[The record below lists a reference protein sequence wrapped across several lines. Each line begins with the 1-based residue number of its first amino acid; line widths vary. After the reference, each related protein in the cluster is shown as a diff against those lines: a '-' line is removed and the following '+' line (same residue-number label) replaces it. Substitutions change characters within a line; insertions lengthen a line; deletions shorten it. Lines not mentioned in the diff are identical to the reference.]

1 MTPEHAAHDT
11 RHAVVTLPAM
21 FMSDAATH
29 EYGAQLGFKM
39 GDFYTAGRGGAL
51 GDVPADVVVAAF
63 VFFAPERV
71 RAAWERSAAVLP
83 RREAA
88 QEWAGCLHRWA
99 RTQPDHEVDWER
111 VDDLLGKIVA
121 GAAVAGAPL
130 FAGWRTLPE
139 PIDAQARGYHR
150 LNGLRELRGGM
161 HGAAVLTVGLTPHQ
175 AISAF
180 APKALR
186 HLGWTEPAAEAEPLK
201 DRWALA
207 EARTDRMVGRHF
219 TALTDAERVE
229 LVELLQR
236 AAS

>member
-1 MTPEHAAHDT
+1 MTPEHAAHET
-11 RHAVVTLPAM
+11 RRAVVALPSG

-29 EYGAQLGFKM
+29 EYGTKLGFQM

-63 VFFAPERV
+63 VFFAPEMV

-111 VDDLLGKIVA
+111 VDELLGKIVA
-121 GAAVAGAPL
+121 GAAVAGAPV
-130 FAGWRTLPE
+130 FAGWRTLPQ
-139 PIDAQARGYHR
+139 PLDAKARTYHH
-150 LNGLRELRGGM
+150 LNALRELRGGM

-180 APKALR
+180 VPKVLQY
-186 HLGWTEPAAEAEPLK
+186 LGWTEPAAPADALK

-207 EARTDRMVGRHF
+207 EARTDRMLGRHF
-219 TALTDAERVE
+219 TTLTDAERVE
-229 LVELLQR
+229 LVDLLQR